1 MISPAFRAAASICCK
16 RFMVLVSFL
25 GRVFVCPRR
34 TPYYSFYQLIYANK
48 IFTDFNLNAH
58 HNPRARPGRRS
69 PGYRTA
75 CGSPTSFAFS
85 PTFSPTKTEFSPTF
99 PFFSPTEAVFSPTF
113 PFFSPTEAIFSPTF
127 CFFYGMVLGKMVL
140 KENRFSRTFPEELHI
155 IHFINQFT
163 QIKYLRIL
171 I

>member
-1 MISPAFRAAASICCK
+1 MSPGYLRDGS
-16 RFMVLVSFL
+16 RENGSQRESFFKN
-25 GRVFVCPRR
+25 RPRR
-34 TPYYSFYQLIYANK
+34 TLYYSFYQLIYANK

-69 PGYRTA
+69 PRCRTA

-85 PTFSPTKTEFSPTF
+85 PTFSPTKTGFSPTF

-113 PFFSPTEAIFSPTF
+113 
-127 CFFYGMVLGKMVL
+127 CFFYGMVLGKTVL
-140 KENRFSRTFPEELHI
+140 KENRFSRTVPEELHI

-171 I
+171 L